1 MEGQSSLRKQTK
13 FSRIILCSNRRILQ
27 SPRPNEHPDPRNQ
40 QVLYEKG
47 KKKPRKAREC
57 MKNFLQLFK
66 KMVVSLQ

>member
-40 QVLYEKG
+40 QVLYGKG
-47 KKKPRKAREC
+47 KKKQERPESA
-57 MKNFLQLFK
+57 
-66 KMVVSLQ
+66 